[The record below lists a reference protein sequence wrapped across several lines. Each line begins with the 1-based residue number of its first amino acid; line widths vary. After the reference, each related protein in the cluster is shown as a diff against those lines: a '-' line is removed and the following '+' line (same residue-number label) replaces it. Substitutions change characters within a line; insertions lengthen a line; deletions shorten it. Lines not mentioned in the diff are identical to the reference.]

1 MIADKIESYL
11 MGEGQPVPPGLLD
24 VAAAH
29 VRRSLARNFGER
41 AEYRARV
48 PSPSSKS
55 YCARRQVYDALPMAE
70 HREGDRPRA
79 RITFT
84 LGDSV
89 EAVGM
94 LLARQAGV
102 KFITPDEAG
111 EQLRLKVTIDPKE
124 WGIDEPP
131 FEIAGNMDCTFHV
144 DGNGETVADWK
155 SMSEYGFDD
164 ALAAAKSPSARW
176 WKEQE
181 DDYIAQVRWYMLL
194 LRVSGRGE
202 GKFGYLLP
210 VNKSTGAVC
219 EIRIPH
225 DRDAEVM
232 LVRKAAYV
240 WKHLRAIAGD
250 KPLETASVE
259 DALRYV
265 QASVPRP
272 SWFNTILLTGSNE
285 RGDGTKGP
293 VVQVDTIRDKARHGS
308 GPFVGFRCS
317 YCPFTQAC
325 LGPEGYVLVP
335 LGKPVLRRPAT
346 PEEMTRASS

>member
-1 MIADKIESYL
+1 MIADKIEAYL
-11 MGEGQPVPPGLLD
+11 TGDGQPVAPALLD

-29 VRRSLARNFGER
+29 VRRSLSRNFGER
-41 AEYRARV
+41 AEHRARV

-55 YCARRQVYDALPMAE
+55 YCARRQIYDALPMAE
-70 HREGDRPRA
+70 HRESDRPRA

-102 KFITPDEAG
+102 KFITPDENG
-111 EQLRLKVTIDPKE
+111 EQLRLKATINPKD

-131 FEIAGNMDCTFHV
+131 FEITGNMDCTFYV

-219 EIRIPH
+219 EIRIPY
-225 DRDAEVM
+225 DPDAEAL

-250 KPLETASVE
+250 KPLAEVDVVS
-259 DALRYV
+259 ALQYV
-265 QASVPRP
+265 QDNIPRP
-272 SWFNTILLTGSNE
+272 SWFGTVLLTGNNE

-293 VVQVDTIRDKARHGS
+293 VVQVDTARDKARHGS
-308 GPFVGFRCS
+308 GAFVGFRCS
-317 YCPFTQAC
+317 YCPAASAC
-325 LGPEGYVLVP
+325 LGPEGYTLVP
-335 LGKPVLRRPAT
+335 LGKPVWRRPAT
-346 PEEMTRASS
+346 APEIGS

>member
-1 MIADKIESYL
+1 MIADKIDEYL
-11 MGEGQPVPPGLLD
+11 MGDGQAVSDALLD

-41 AEYRARV
+41 SEHRARV

-55 YCARRQVYDALPMAE
+55 YCARRQIYDALPMAE
-70 HREGDRPRA
+70 GRDGDRPRA

-94 LLARQAGV
+94 LLARQAGI
-102 KFITPDEAG
+102 KFITPDESGA
-111 EQLRLKVTIDPKE
+111 QLRLKMTIDPKQ

-131 FEIAGNMDCTFHV
+131 FDIAGNMDCTFHV

-164 ALAAAKSPSARW
+164 ALAAAKSPAARW

-194 LRVSGRGE
+194 LRLSGRGE

-225 DRDAEVM
+225 DPDAETL

-250 KPLETASVE
+250 KPLDAVDVTAATAYIQSN
-259 DALRYV
+259 
-265 QASVPRP
+265 VPRP
-272 SWFNTILLTGSNE
+272 AWFGTVLLAGNNE

-293 VVQVDTIRDKARHGS
+293 VVQVDTARDKDRHGR

-317 YCPFTQAC
+317 YCPFASAC

-335 LGKPVLRRPAT
+335 LGKPVWRRPAT
-346 PEEMTRASS
+346 PEEMSRAGS